1 VVIVGSACLMV
12 RWGVP
17 GWALEAIMTRQADFK
32 RRVRARMAKTGESYA
47 AARAQLLAARD
58 LGDGD
63 PLAALHVTN
72 GDSAAAVLHATGLV
86 RRVLP
91 WRDALHEGP
100 VPEVSDAELRR
111 VRALFLSDDDPA
123 ELQQGLLRWL
133 EQRDHGVA
141 ANRDGAYVLW
151 FEADLYD
158 QLQLVQILARLGEL
172 RVPPRRITLVCIGE
186 HLGIAHFGG
195 LGELRPEQLR
205 ELLGTAATPLTPA
218 ALELAAGAWAALRSP
233 EPSGL
238 GTVAARPSPELR
250 FVAEAFDRL
259 SREYPSTRD
268 GLGLTERR
276 IVAAAGAGAG
286 TAGAVFARVGA
297 REARPYLGDTFC
309 WRIMGRLVHARTPL
323 LGTDPHDAPIEAGTH
338 VWVTAAGQRVL
349 RGEADHVSLNGIDR
363 WIGGVHLVGEDAR
376 WRWDEGTEA
385 IV

>member
-1 VVIVGSACLMV
+1 MIVGSARPMV

-17 GWALEAIMTRQADFK
+17 GWAPEAIMTRQADFK

-63 PLAALHVTN
+63 TLAALHVTN
-72 GDSAAAVLHATGLV
+72 GDSAAAVLDTTGLV

-100 VPEVSDAELRR
+100 VPDVPDAELRR
-111 VRALFLSDDDPA
+111 VRASFLSDDDPA
-123 ELQQGLLRWL
+123 ELRQDLLRWL
-133 EQRDHGVA
+133 EQRDHQLA

-172 RVPPRRITLVCIGE
+172 RVPPSRITLVCIGE

-195 LGELRPEQLR
+195 LGQLRPEQLR
-205 ELLGTAATPLTPA
+205 DLLGTAAIPLTSA
-218 ALELAAGAWAALRSP
+218 ALELAAGAWAALRAP

-276 IVAAAGAGAG
+276 VLAAAGAGAG

-297 REARPYLGDTFC
+297 REARPYLGDAFAGGSWGGWST
-309 WRIMGRLVHARTPL
+309 RARRCSGPTPP
-323 LGTDPHDAPIEAGTH
+323 TPRSRP
-338 VWVTAAGQRVL
+338 
-349 RGEADHVSLNGIDR
+349 
-363 WIGGVHLVGEDAR
+363 AR
-376 WRWDEGTEA
+376 PYR
-385 IV
+385 